1 MNLFPLI
8 CTRANSS
15 WNVILSCTGL
25 SSWNGLTSWNLPLI
39 NFNALE
45 SFDYPEFD
53 EGYVP
58 FCLSQSIS
66 ETQFDR
72 FQRVFF
78 HITIFSNLTKIGPNP
93 PPPLPP
99 IGMARNGIPVA
110 ILVVTGLFYDDEAHS
125 LVAEAFYCATPHEFK
140 GE

>member
-93 PPPLPP
+93 PPPPP
-99 IGMARNGIPVA
+99 DWDGTKRHPCSHPRCHGA
-110 ILVVTGLFYDDEAHS
+110 ILRRRSTFSRGGSILLCY
-125 LVAEAFYCATPHEFK
+125 TTRI
-140 GE
+140 